1 MLKNIDIKN
10 GTFVYNEKENTY
22 GYLIDVGN
30 AIEKGDRDEF
40 STQKNELSYSI
51 VDILNGEID
60 EGICEH
66 SYYSNILKVATIND
80 IDTYFNIIE
89 ADSIIELGKAQKNN
103 AMVKD
108 AINKFEKLKLQN
120 NEKTI
125 K

>member
-89 ADSIIELGKAQKNN
+89 ANSIIELGKAQKNN

-108 AINKFEKLKLQN
+108 AINKFKNLQN